1 MKEILKFFIF
11 FILYVNLTSNFL
23 RANEIITYGSQY
35 INYDNINFEVAE
47 GKSSDGY
54 TVLSIEFIGLNILGE
69 KYNNGKSQFLLA
81 SLKSKDK
88 KRFDIGIYISYSDG
102 RNTFENIQNSFP
114 SKQKLLQNKNFK
126 KVDEKN
132 IRGFIGKNSDLNSKQ
147 FLSSLDEKQKLLT
160 QYVIANSEYFI
171 ESAINNKQNNLSE
184 LSIKKWQKIKS
195 NFMSNWI
202 DEYKLNILKSLNDN
216 SKLSLAINNEL
227 KIKNKKILEFLDQ
240 IDLLTTAINEI
251 QDEKENLQ
259 SKIKNLKNKLQNKE
273 QEISDLKKQN
283 SSYLAKIDVLKRDPQ
298 EEREFNLFLKKKKDE
313 KKRKI
318 ELEKKKKEEEK
329 KKKEEER
336 KKAEYEKLKKE
347 EEEQRRLIQKQIE
360 EKAKRLAKIKK
371 EGGFSILGI
380 KLSDKRYPPKCRPVE
395 NTWQNML
402 RGQWKMHSCQ
412 YQDKEDQV
420 KIFFDK
426 DENGNLSVIKIER
439 ITGFVLNF
447 SGNNSASDLIEMV
460 KRKYGEPTKSD
471 SYFWYSEIEYK
482 FSSMNE
488 TYSVQKHQC
497 NPKNDTIK
505 CPRNSFE
512 AVKFILQVNNL
523 TEIFDR
529 MAKENSSSN
538 RL

>member
-1 MKEILKFFIF
+1 M
-11 FILYVNLTSNFL
+11 
-23 RANEIITYGSQY
+23 
-35 INYDNINFEVAE
+35 
-47 GKSSDGY
+47 
-54 TVLSIEFIGLNILGE
+54 
-69 KYNNGKSQFLLA
+69 
-81 SLKSKDK
+81 
-88 KRFDIGIYISYSDG
+88 
-102 RNTFENIQNSFP
+102 
-114 SKQKLLQNKNFK
+114 
-126 KVDEKN
+126 
-132 IRGFIGKNSDLNSKQ
+132 
-147 FLSSLDEKQKLLT
+147 
-160 QYVIANSEYFI
+160 
-171 ESAINNKQNNLSE
+171 
-184 LSIKKWQKIKS
+184 
-195 NFMSNWI
+195 
-202 DEYKLNILKSLNDN
+202 
-216 SKLSLAINNEL
+216 
-227 KIKNKKILEFLDQ
+227 
-240 IDLLTTAINEI
+240 
-251 QDEKENLQ
+251 
-259 SKIKNLKNKLQNKE
+259 
-273 QEISDLKKQN
+273 
-283 SSYLAKIDVLKRDPQ
+283 
-298 EEREFNLFLKKKKDE
+298 
-313 KKRKI
+313 
-318 ELEKKKKEEEK
+318 
-329 KKKEEER
+329 
-336 KKAEYEKLKKE
+336 
-347 EEEQRRLIQKQIE
+347 
-360 EKAKRLAKIKK
+360 AKIKK

-380 KLSDKRYPPKCRPVE
+380 KLSDKRYPPKCRPDE

-426 DENGNLSVIKIER
+426 DENGNLSIIKIER

-471 SYFWYSEIEYK
+471 SYFWYNEIEYK